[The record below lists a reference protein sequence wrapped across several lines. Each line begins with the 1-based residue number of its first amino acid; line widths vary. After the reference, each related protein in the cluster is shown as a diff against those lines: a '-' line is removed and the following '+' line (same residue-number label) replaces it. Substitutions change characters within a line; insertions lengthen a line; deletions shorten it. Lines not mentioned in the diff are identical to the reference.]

1 MDIGE
6 QEFRLK
12 WNNHQPTLIAV
23 LDRLLVN
30 QTLVDI
36 TLAAEGQTL
45 KAHKLVLSACSP
57 FFHDL
62 LSNYTG
68 RDMVVFL
75 KDVRFVELQAL
86 IDYMYKGE
94 VSIAQHN
101 LASLIQTAESLKIKG
116 LAEPDDLSRRA
127 PPPPPPP
134 LHKINIVSSQSPKS
148 EYKKVSADYPVGVPN
163 FGSVCMKRRRVD
175 VPDSSVSE
183 VDKEKEVVGVNG
195 SDELNSSKPKSETS
209 FSEDEGAEDEWSE
222 NEISNTQEGED
233 SQGQWQSAEDATL
246 LFTSESQ
253 GKSCLNACACDCRP
267 GINLLSIFIQVC
279 DKLLIA

>member
-1 MDIGE
+1 MMTLYIVLIMDIGE

-12 WNNHQPTLIAV
+12 WNNNQPTLIAV

-116 LAEPDDLSRRA
+116 LAEPDDLSRRT

-148 EYKKVSADYPVGVPN
+148 EYK
-163 FGSVCMKRRRVD
+163 KRRRVD

-195 SDELNSSKPKSETS
+195 SDELNSSKPKLETS

-233 SQGQWQSAEDATL
+233 SQDNISLW
-246 LFTSESQ
+246 
-253 GKSCLNACACDCRP
+253 
-267 GINLLSIFIQVC
+267 FI
-279 DKLLIA
+279 

>member
-253 GKSCLNACACDCRP
+253 GY
-267 GINLLSIFIQVC
+267 
-279 DKLLIA
+279 